1 MYSDEVGFLDLL
13 DGKVQYRVPKWQRRY
28 RWGRAELTRLVEDLV
43 AISEADSAKSH
54 YGGSLITFSP
64 AGAPPGVVRT
74 ERVVDG
80 QQRLTTVS
88 LLLVCIV
95 EAMADGDEYGEW
107 TKPDVLDLLNN
118 SREEAPE
125 RRRKLRLQVGD
136 EEEYVSIL
144 RGEPDGDGAVTAAW
158 RMARELVGSYGPG
171 KLMAGLERFRVVS
184 LGVGKNDDPQQ
195 IFESLNATGLALT
208 ESEKVKN
215 WLLMGLPDEK
225 QQELYE
231 RFWLDMEKALDA
243 HRSSKPVDIFL
254 RDVMRWRTGENR
266 GIDQTYELFRR
277 WSLKEGCDDRANR
290 EQLCREL
297 AHLAR
302 LYGVLTGTAG
312 PHPEPGIE
320 SPLSHLRAMGIDTHR
335 PFTLRLLDELDPLDG
350 PGVSTVDQ
358 TAKLFEAVSVW
369 ITRLWLANQSG
380 RGLNTAFARLAS
392 RDPVDAD
399 AYSDGWS
406 DRIRGL
412 RRQGVGVPSDDAVVR
427 GVRTRGVYFGK
438 KPSLA
443 VLCALMEAEDGTG
456 VGRNGLWVQRVMPMR
471 LTDAWSRSLG
481 SQAKELHAAWRYRLA
496 NVALVGGANGTP
508 GEYASF
514 SEKRKWYQQSP
525 ISQTRRLA
533 ELTHWDEPAL
543 VRRSEELAER
553 AIQVWP
559 WKQ

>member
-1 MYSDEVGFLDLL
+1 MHTEEIGFLDLL

-28 RWGRAELTRLVEDLV
+28 RWGQAEVARLVEDLV
-43 AISEADSAKSH
+43 AVSEVDSGRSH

-64 AGAPPGVVRT
+64 PGAPPGVVRT

-88 LLLVCIV
+88 LLLACMA
-95 EAMADGDEYGEW
+95 EAMGDGDEYGEW
-107 TKPDVLDLLNN
+107 TKPDILDLLNN
-118 SREEAPE
+118 SKEEAPE

-136 EEEYVSIL
+136 EEEYAGIL
-144 RGEPDGDGAVTAAW
+144 RGDPDGDGAVAAAW
-158 RMARELVGSYGPG
+158 RVARKLVGRHGPG

-184 LGVGKNDDPQQ
+184 LGVGENDDPQQ

-215 WLLMGLPDEK
+215 WLLMGLPDGK

-231 RFWLDMEKALDA
+231 RFWLDIEKALGA
-243 HRSSKPVDIFL
+243 RRSSKPVDIFL
-254 RDVMRWRTGENR
+254 RDFMRWRTGENR

-277 WSLKEGCDDRANR
+277 WSLKEGWDDRARR

-302 LYGVLTGTAG
+302 HYGVLTGTAG

-320 SPLSHLRAMGIDTHR
+320 SCLRHLRAMSIHTHR
-335 PFTLRLLDELDPLDG
+335 PFTLRLLDELSPRDRPAVAT
-350 PGVSTVDQ
+350 PEQTV
-358 TAKLFEAVSVW
+358 KLFQAVSIW
-369 ITRLWLANQSG
+369 ITRLWLAGQSG

-392 RDPVDAD
+392 RDPVDSN
-399 AYSDGWS
+399 AYADGWI

-412 RRQGVGVPSDDAVVR
+412 RRQGVSVPSDDAVAR

-438 KPSLA
+438 KTCLA
-443 VLCALMEAEDGTG
+443 VLCALMEAEEDTG
-456 VGRNGLWVQRVMPMR
+456 VGRNGLLVQRVMPMR
-471 LTDAWSRSLG
+471 LTDDWSRSLG
-481 SQAKELHAAWRYRLA
+481 PQAKELHATWRYRLS
-496 NVALVGGANGTP
+496 NLALVGGAIGAP

-514 SEKRKWYQQSP
+514 SEKKKWYEKSP
-525 ISQTRRLA
+525 IGQTRRLA
-533 ELTHWDEPAL
+533 EQTQWGEAAL

-559 WKQ
+559 WDQ